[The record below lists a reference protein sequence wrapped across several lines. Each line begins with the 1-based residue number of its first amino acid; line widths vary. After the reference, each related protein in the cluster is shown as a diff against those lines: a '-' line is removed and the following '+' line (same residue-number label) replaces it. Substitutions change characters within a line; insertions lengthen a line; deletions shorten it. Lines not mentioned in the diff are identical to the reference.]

1 MGTTR
6 EDIREWL
13 KEAKRQKATH
23 LIVATDT
30 FDWEDY
36 PIYVLP
42 GQDVRKI
49 YDEHNGPNMQK
60 VMEVYSMKLDLKKQ
74 LDEDRAFH
82 FE

>member
-13 KEAKRQKATH
+13 KEAKRKKATH

-49 YDEHNGPNMQK
+49 YDEHQGPNMQK
-60 VMEVYSMKLDLKKQ
+60 VMEVYSMKLDLEKQ
-74 LDEDRAFH
+74 LSEDRSFH